1 MEYRKVSIKYVSSRI
16 HIDHTFDL
24 ITKYRFFIIP
34 NDKINTKTTPN
45 QLIKSTL
52 SVKLCIHNLPQVQP
66 QPSKSPRK
74 TPPQTQ
80 VTKFHRRIE
89 HGPPRSGSL
98 GSLLRDLRRLGERR
112 SSISCSGTLR
122 QGPPK
127 LSYRRDPSGRIV
139 ICTLYVGVRL

>member
-1 MEYRKVSIKYVSSRI
+1 MC
-16 HIDHTFDL
+16 
-24 ITKYRFFIIP
+24 
-34 NDKINTKTTPN
+34 
-45 QLIKSTL
+45 
-52 SVKLCIHNLPQVQP
+52 VKLCIHNLPQVQP

-127 LSYRRDPSGRIV
+127 LSYRRDPSGSSV
-139 ICTLYVGVRL
+139 ICTLYVSVRFKISSLLSFGICLYKWASKTKMYTCLKCLFQAYDNAPVTRL